1 MSQQGAAD
9 WKLPALGRVE
19 IARLRPPLLVPRYLA
34 TLGDVF
40 GEGVEPRLERGD
52 SFELDIKLESYLN
65 QEGFDLRESPGNRL
79 HNGGHDGRNSS
90 TTVRFRL
97 SHLGTLLADGN
108 SPVFHS
114 AHSCIWR

>member
-1 MSQQGAAD
+1 MSQRAAD
-9 WKLPALGRVE
+9 WKLPALGPVE
-19 IARLRPPLLVPRYLA
+19 IAGLRPPLLVPRYLA

-40 GEGVEPRLERGD
+40 GERVEPRLERGD
-52 SFELDIKLESYLN
+52 SFELDIQLESYLD

-97 SHLGTLLADGN
+97 SHLGTLLADGS